1 MFEKLRNGL
10 KGIVNRIS
18 NSGFTEKDLE
28 PLLWDLQIQLIGND
42 VSVEVAERVCAEM
55 KERLVG
61 TDAPRF
67 GDKTNVARTALMES
81 IEVVMNGSNK
91 VDFLEKISQSKKEG
105 EPFSIMFVGINGTG
119 KTTTIA
125 KVTHKLQKSGYS
137 VVLASGDTYR
147 AGAIEQL
154 EEHGRR
160 LGVRVIKHKYGSDAA
175 AVGFDA
181 VEHARAQ
188 GIDVVL
194 IDTAGRMQ
202 TNRNLMDE
210 LQKMKRVVDPSFTI
224 MILDSLIGNDATDQ
238 AMTFNNHIGFDA
250 VILTK
255 VDADAR
261 GGSSL
266 SVSYLTGKP
275 VLFVG
280 ETPRRLV
287 NFNYHSFIQCLNNM
301 GLNEF
306 FQSADRLLRTLTKP
320 DWKTYWMSIK
330 IVFAGI
336 GVLGIIGYIVRLMSV
351 VLQPV

>member
-1 MFEKLRNGL
+1 MFEKLRKGL
-10 KGIVNRIS
+10 KGIVSKIS
-18 NSGFTEKDLE
+18 NSGFTEKELE
-28 PLLWDLQIQLIGND
+28 PLLWDLQLQLIGSD
-42 VSVEVAERVCAEM
+42 VSVEVAERVCIEM

-67 GDKTNVARTALMES
+67 GDKSDVVRTALMES
-81 IEVVMNGSNK
+81 LEAVMDGSNK
-91 VDFLEKISQSKKEG
+91 LDLFEKISQSRKDG

-125 KVTHKLQKSGYS
+125 KLTHMLQKEGFR

-188 GIDVVL
+188 GIDVVM

-210 LQKMKRVVDPSFTI
+210 LQKVKRVVDPSFTI
-224 MILDSLIGNDATDQ
+224 MVLDSLVGNDATDQ
-238 AMTFNNHIGFDA
+238 AMTFNDHVGFDA
-250 VILTK
+250 AILTK
-255 VDADAR
+255 VDADAK

-266 SVSYLTGKP
+266 SVSYLTSKP
-275 VLFVG
+275 VLYVG
-280 ETPRRLV
+280 VGQGYDDLESFDAQWFAEKLLV
-287 NFNYHSFIQCLNNM
+287 
-301 GLNEF
+301 
-306 FQSADRLLRTLTKP
+306 D
-320 DWKTYWMSIK
+320 
-330 IVFAGI
+330 
-336 GVLGIIGYIVRLMSV
+336 
-351 VLQPV
+351 

>member
-10 KGIVNRIS
+10 KGIVNKIS
-18 NSGFTEKDLE
+18 NTGFTEKDLE
-28 PLLWDLQIQLIGND
+28 PLLWDLQLQLIGND
-42 VSVEVAERVCAEM
+42 VSVEVAERICSEL
-55 KERLVG
+55 KDRLVG

-67 GDKTNVARTALMES
+67 GDKGSIVEKALQES
-81 IEVVMNGSNK
+81 LEVVMNGDGRIDLLDL
-91 VDFLEKISQSKKEG
+91 VAESKKKG

-125 KVTHKLQKSGYS
+125 KITHLLQKNGYS

-154 EEHGRR
+154 EEHGKR
-160 LGVRVIKHKYGSDAA
+160 LGVRVIRHKYGSDAA

-188 GIDVVL
+188 GIDAVL

-210 LQKMKRVVDPSFTI
+210 LQKVKRVVQPKLTI
-224 MILDSLIGNDATDQ
+224 MILDSLIGNDATEQ
-238 AMTFNNHIGFDA
+238 AMTFNDHIGFDA
-250 VILTK
+250 AILTK
-255 VDADAR
+255 VDADAK

-275 VLFVG
+275 VI
-280 ETPRRLV
+280 
-287 NFNYHSFIQCLNNM
+287 Y
-301 GLNEF
+301 
-306 FQSADRLLRTLTKP
+306 
-320 DWKTYWMSIK
+320 
-330 IVFAGI
+330 I
-336 GVLGIIGYIVRLMSV
+336 GVGQGYDD
-351 VLQPV
+351 LQPFDAKWFAEKLLED

>member
-1 MFEKLRNGL
+1 MFEKLRKGL
-10 KGIVNRIS
+10 KGIVSKIS
-18 NSGFTEKDLE
+18 NSGFTDKDLE
-28 PLLWDLQIQLIGND
+28 PLLWDLQLQLIGSD
-42 VSVEVAERVCAEM
+42 VSVEVAERVCIKM
-55 KERLVG
+55 KEWLMG
-61 TDAPRF
+61 TSASRF
-67 GDKTNVARTALMES
+67 GDKSNV
-81 IEVVMNGSNK
+81 VNK
-91 VDFLEKISQSKKEG
+91 LDIFEKISQSKKDG

-125 KVTHKLQKSGYS
+125 KLTHKLQEAGFS

-210 LQKMKRVVDPSFTI
+210 LQKVKRVVDPSFTI
-224 MILDSLIGNDATDQ
+224 MVLDSLVGNDATDQ
-238 AMTFNNHIGFDA
+238 AMSFNDHIGFDA
-250 VILTK
+250 AILTK
-255 VDADAR
+255 VDADAK

-275 VLFVG
+275 VLYVG
-280 ETPRRLV
+280 VGQEYDDLEPFDAKWFAEKL
-287 NFNYHSFIQCLNNM
+287 L
-301 GLNEF
+301 
-306 FQSADRLLRTLTKP
+306 AD
-320 DWKTYWMSIK
+320 
-330 IVFAGI
+330 
-336 GVLGIIGYIVRLMSV
+336 
-351 VLQPV
+351 

>member
-10 KGIVNRIS
+10 KGIVNKIS
-18 NSGFTEKDLE
+18 NTGFTEKDLE
-28 PLLWDLQIQLIGND
+28 PLLWDLQLQLIGND
-42 VSVEVAERVCAEM
+42 VSVEVAERICTEM
-55 KERLVG
+55 KDRLVG

-67 GDKTNVARTALMES
+67 GDKSDVVRKALTES
-81 IEVVMNGSNK
+81 LEAVMNGRDPMDLLK
-91 VDFLEKISQSKKEG
+91 LVAEAKKKDT
-105 EPFSIMFVGINGTG
+105 PYSVMFVGINGTG

-125 KVTHKLQKSGYS
+125 KVTHKLQNAGYS

-160 LGVRVIKHKYGSDAA
+160 LGARVIRHKYGSDAA

-181 VEHARAQ
+181 IEHARAQ

-210 LQKMKRVVDPSFTI
+210 LQKVKRVVQPDLTI
-224 MILDSLIGNDATDQ
+224 MILDSLIGNDATEQ
-238 AMTFNNHIGFDA
+238 AMTFNEHIGFDA
-250 VILTK
+250 AILTK
-255 VDADAR
+255 VDADAK

-275 VLFVG
+275 VLF
-280 ETPRRLV
+280 
-287 NFNYHSFIQCLNNM
+287 
-301 GLNEF
+301 
-306 FQSADRLLRTLTKP
+306 
-320 DWKTYWMSIK
+320 
-330 IVFAGI
+330 I
-336 GVLGIIGYIVRLMSV
+336 GVGQEYNDLQSFDAVWFAEKLLGE
-351 VLQPV
+351 

>member
-1 MFEKLRNGL
+1 MFEKLRKGL
-10 KGIVNRIS
+10 KGIVNKIS

-28 PLLWDLQIQLIGND
+28 PLLWDLQLQLIGND
-42 VSVEVAERVCAEM
+42 VSVEVAERVCIEM

-67 GDKTNVARTALMES
+67 GDKSDVVRTALMES
-81 IEVVMNGSNK
+81 LEAVMDGGNK
-91 VDFLEKISQSKKEG
+91 LDLFEKISQSRKDG

-125 KVTHKLQKSGYS
+125 KMTHKLQQAGFS

-181 VEHARAQ
+181 VEHAKAQ
-188 GIDVVL
+188 GINVVM

-210 LQKMKRVVDPSFTI
+210 LQKVKRVVNPSFTI
-224 MILDSLIGNDATDQ
+224 MVIDSLVENDATDQ
-238 AMTFNNHIGFDA
+238 AMTFNEHIGFDA
-250 VILTK
+250 AILTK
-255 VDADAR
+255 VDADAK

-275 VLFVG
+275 VLYVG
-280 ETPRRLV
+280 VGQGYDDLESFDAQWFAEKLLV
-287 NFNYHSFIQCLNNM
+287 
-301 GLNEF
+301 
-306 FQSADRLLRTLTKP
+306 D
-320 DWKTYWMSIK
+320 
-330 IVFAGI
+330 
-336 GVLGIIGYIVRLMSV
+336 
-351 VLQPV
+351 

>member
-1 MFEKLRNGL
+1 MFEKLRKGL
-10 KGIVNRIS
+10 KGIVSKIS

-28 PLLWDLQIQLIGND
+28 PLLWDLQLQLIGND
-42 VSVEVAERVCAEM
+42 VSVEVAERVCVEM
-55 KERLVG
+55 KNRLMG

-67 GDKTNVARTALMES
+67 GDKSEVVRTALRES
-81 IEVVMNGSNK
+81 LEAVMDGNNTLD
-91 VDFLEKISQSKKEG
+91 VFEKISQSKKAG

-125 KVTHKLQKSGYS
+125 KITHKLQAAGYS

-160 LGVRVIKHKYGSDAA
+160 LGVRVIRHKYGSDAA

-188 GIDVVL
+188 EIDVVL

-210 LQKMKRVVDPSFTI
+210 LQKVKRVVDPSFTI
-224 MILDSLIGNDATDQ
+224 MILDSLIGNDATEQ
-238 AMTFNNHIGFDA
+238 AMTFDAHIGFDA
-250 VILTK
+250 AILTK
-255 VDADAR
+255 VDADAK

-266 SVSYLTGKP
+266 SVPYLTGKP
-275 VLFVG
+275 VLYVG
-280 ETPRRLV
+280 VGQEYDDLEPFDAQWFAEKLLV
-287 NFNYHSFIQCLNNM
+287 
-301 GLNEF
+301 
-306 FQSADRLLRTLTKP
+306 D
-320 DWKTYWMSIK
+320 
-330 IVFAGI
+330 
-336 GVLGIIGYIVRLMSV
+336 
-351 VLQPV
+351 

>member
-10 KGIVNRIS
+10 KGIVNKIS
-18 NSGFTEKDLE
+18 NTGFTEKDLE

-42 VSVEVAERVCAEM
+42 VSVEVAERVCIEL
-55 KERLVG
+55 KERLIG
-61 TDAPRF
+61 TEAPRF
-67 GDKTNVARTALMES
+67 GDKGNVVRVVLKEALET
-81 IEVVMNGSNK
+81 VMNDDNDI
-91 VDFLEKISQSKKEG
+91 DFLKLVEEYKKKG
-105 EPFSIMFVGINGTG
+105 EPFSVMFVGINGTG

-125 KVTHKLQKSGYS
+125 KIAHLLKEKGYS

-154 EEHGRR
+154 EEHGKR
-160 LGVRVIKHKYGSDAA
+160 LGLRVIRHKYGSDAA

-210 LQKMKRVVDPSFTI
+210 LQKVKRVVQPKLTI
-224 MILDSLIGNDATDQ
+224 MILDSLIGNDATEQ
-238 AMTFNNHIGFDA
+238 AMTFNQRVGFDA
-250 VILTK
+250 AILTK
-255 VDADAR
+255 VDADAK

-275 VLFVG
+275 VLF
-280 ETPRRLV
+280 
-287 NFNYHSFIQCLNNM
+287 
-301 GLNEF
+301 
-306 FQSADRLLRTLTKP
+306 
-320 DWKTYWMSIK
+320 
-330 IVFAGI
+330 I
-336 GVLGIIGYIVRLMSV
+336 GVGQGYDD
-351 VLQPV
+351 LQPFNAEWFAEKLLADS